1 MYSQKI
7 QASAAAAAE
16 EEGDEEEVDEYK
28 VDVELVD
35 ELKEILEHECEQIKT
50 HKKVIYFLICYTNHN
65 KQIKCSGYY
74 CYIIVS

>member
-1 MYSQKI
+1 MWNTCNRTSSVLTFCVYSQKI

-28 VDVELVD
+28 VDIELVD

-50 HKKVIYFLICYTNHN
+50 HKKVIYVIL
-65 KQIKCSGYY
+65 
-74 CYIIVS
+74 IIVYR